1 MILNRKFLGH
11 CLHPRPT
18 NDNSD
23 KIGDGSLVG
32 ISKPCSYSWS
42 FTKDQQLS
50 YGGTLFVLHSSEVDG
65 KNRVLLRPNKQT
77 TKDSKWFFMPHD
89 AIGEEKASIKKEV

>member
-11 CLHPRPT
+11 CLHPTT

-23 KIGDGSLVG
+23 KIDDGSLVG

-50 YGGTLFVLHSSEVDG
+50 YGGTLFVLHLKEVDG
-65 KNRVLLRPNKQT
+65 RNIVILRPNNQT
-77 TKDSKWFFMPHD
+77 TKDSKWLFMPYD
-89 AIGEEKASIKKEV
+89 AIGE